1 MYMFL
6 TFTGT
11 TKAFW
16 VQSPT
21 PGLSPPMLHSTLHPY
36 LIQHHKL
43 WSPLLIIMGAK
54 NLKFL
59 IVRLVADLQF
69 PWKQQAAWCQ

>member
-1 MYMFL
+1 MV
-6 TFTGT
+6 T

-16 VQSPT
+16 VQSQT
-21 PGLSPPMLHSTLHPY
+21 LGLFPPMRHFIRHPY
-36 LIQHHKL
+36 LILRHKL
-43 WSPLLIIMGAK
+43 WSPSLITMGAK